1 MDMCGR
7 FIDPNLRGTEF
18 EFAELKIAPFLRRFN
33 VKPTQDVY
41 VLLGNEITGAR
52 WGLIPGWHKGDLK
65 DWRASTI
72 NARIEDA
79 AKKPSFRGAWRHGRC
94 LIPVGG
100 YFEWTGDRSPKQP
113 HFVSSSGNEA
123 TLWFAGLIS
132 VWNDMRTCAIV
143 TRAANETVQPI
154 HDRMPV
160 ILDSEE
166 REGWLSE
173 SDRCDFGAACRL
185 KHHPVA
191 RFGIKDEGETLI
203 EPIAWDEE
211 P

>member
-1 MDMCGR
+1 MCGR

-18 EFAELKIAPFLRRFN
+18 EFAELKITPFPRRFN
-33 VKPTQDVY
+33 VKPTDEIY
-41 VLLGNEITGAR
+41 VLLGNEITCAR

-79 AKKPSFRGAWRHGRC
+79 AGKPSFRGAWRHGRC
-94 LIPVGG
+94 LVPAGG

-113 HFVSSSGNEA
+113 HFVSSAGNEA
-123 TLWFAGLIS
+123 TLWFAGLSS

-160 ILDSEE
+160 MLDSDE
-166 REGWLSE
+166 REDWLSG
-173 SDRCDFGAACRL
+173 SDRRDFGAACRL

-191 RFGIKDEGETLI
+191 RFGVKDEGETLI
-203 EPIAWDEE
+203 EPMG
-211 P
+211 